1 MKTCLTGCGRLI
13 EDYETVCDECKKEHE
28 YRQQYEPMYWEGKE

>member
-13 EDYETVCDECKKEHE
+13 EDYENVCSECKREHE
-28 YRQQYEPMYWEGKE
+28 FRNQNELMYWEEE